1 MNQTL
6 SNLPSISL
14 NQPTM
19 LIDLKRNRIRI
30 HRHTLHL
37 LGEPEY
43 IQFLINPEKNA
54 IAIKSCAQNDYRSE
68 RIRWTTMGTHHS
80 CEFYSKFLVNELKK
94 ISAQWQPGEKYH
106 FYGKYLEKENLVLFY
121 MNKYTLL
128 DNEKSCEDTV

>member
-1 MNQTL
+1 
-6 SNLPSISL
+6 
-14 NQPTM
+14 
-19 LIDLKRNRIRI
+19 
-30 HRHTLHL
+30 
-37 LGEPEY
+37 
-43 IQFLINPEKNA
+43 
-54 IAIKSCAQNDYRSE
+54 
-68 RIRWTTMGTHHS
+68 MGTHHS